1 MATHATAIRAVTGRN
16 CEAEDSATGK
26 DARKGMWRRRV
37 AERRQEIRPLRVLIA
52 SESKFQHEMFR
63 RLFKPSGGQTVH
75 VYTSDQTLD
84 ALETMSFALAV
95 IDDCSR
101 GIDGSWTLDVYHWCS
116 VMAGKAG
123 VPIMLLTSNAELAQ
137 QLNRE
142 HSDVLAIEPS
152 AAKIIRALDSMGF
165 SGKR

>member
-1 MATHATAIRAVTGRN
+1 M
-16 CEAEDSATGK
+16 
-26 DARKGMWRRRV
+26 
-37 AERRQEIRPLRVLIA
+37 AERRQEIRPPRVLIA

-63 RLFKPSGGQTVH
+63 RLFKQSGGQTVH
-75 VYTSDQTLD
+75 VYSSDQTLD

-101 GIDGSWTLDVYHWCS
+101 GIDGSWTLDVYRWCS

-123 VPIMLLTSNAELAQ
+123 VPIMLLTNSFELAQ

-142 HSDVLAIEPS
+142 RGDVLAIES
-152 AAKIIRALDSMGF
+152 NAAKIIQTLDRIGLT
-165 SGKR
+165 GKR

>member
-1 MATHATAIRAVTGRN
+1 MATHATAIRAVTGRDY
-16 CEAEDSATGK
+16 EAEGSASGK
-26 DARKGMWRRRV
+26 FARERVWRRRM

-52 SESKFQHEMFR
+52 SESKFQHEMFG
-63 RLFKPSGGQTVH
+63 RLFKQSGGQTVS

-101 GIDGSWTLDVYHWCS
+101 GIDGSWTLDVYRWCS

-123 VPIMLLTSNAELAQ
+123 VPIMLLTRNAELAQ

-142 HSDVLAIEPS
+142 HSDVLAIEAS